1 MQQWLDAIAKENG
14 LGRNTL
20 KHIKSFLSAVFKVAK
35 QQGYYMGEN
44 PVRDTA
50 ISPKATEPQE
60 TYAYSLDEIRSILR
74 VLPETAGTAFAV
86 AAFAGLRRGEL
97 QGMLW
102 ENYQD
107 GFIRVTQAVWEGRV
121 NEPKT
126 RRSRGAATDSRNR
139 PTSPVGK
146 SSDFRDL
153 GWRPWAESNCRPTV

>member
-107 GFIRVTQAVWEGRV
+107 GFIRVTQA
-121 NEPKT
+121 
-126 RRSRGAATDSRNR
+126 S
-139 PTSPVGK
+139 GK
-146 SSDFRDL
+146 V
-153 GWRPWAESNCRPTV
+153 A